1 MVTWYWSANTLQLQ
15 GCSISKKYTE
25 NQGST
30 SLLNYYL
37 KYGHH
42 VARLRHNRR
51 AYAPTKNT
59 ASHNNHEK
67 INSWF
72 SFLFVYEYGAIVWG
86 SAWGPIWPPELRYEH
101 LHNSEL
107 MSPSGMFQGN
117 ENREL
122 CNNTA
127 AMPSCHVVNIFL
139 ITILYAGNRD
149 THEFFVDFKVTFLM
163 PRVCCKP
170 ITWYIEMHHVKELL
184 HKLYMSSNPFMS
196 VVQHLFNHVTIPHFA
211 LWLKS
216 PSELNKTN
224 HKLVISTHC
233 RSISFKKATD
243 LRHYPI
249 FILRT
254 SCLLISIKGR
264 WVEYNLLIY
273 ISGLCWLLS

>member
-1 MVTWYWSANTLQLQ
+1 MYNYWIYNKGTKPLELLQL
-15 GCSISKKYTE
+15 T
-25 NQGST
+25 GSYCAVYF
-30 SLLNYYL
+30 LLRIY
-37 KYGHH
+37 K
-42 VARLRHNRR
+42 
-51 AYAPTKNT
+51 
-59 ASHNNHEK
+59 
-67 INSWF
+67 
-72 SFLFVYEYGAIVWG
+72 
-86 SAWGPIWPPELRYEH
+86 H

-127 AMPSCHVVNIFL
+127 CIPSCHVVNIFL

-196 VVQHLFNHVTIPHFA
+196 VVQHFFNHVTIPHFA

-216 PSELNKTN
+216 PSELNKTK
-224 HKLVISTHC
+224 HKLVIGTHC
-233 RSISFKKATD
+233 RSIFVKDHVQLAILIFLS
-243 LRHYPI
+243 PI
-249 FILRT
+249 F
-254 SCLLISIKGR
+254 
-264 WVEYNLLIY
+264 VM
-273 ISGLCWLLS
+273 